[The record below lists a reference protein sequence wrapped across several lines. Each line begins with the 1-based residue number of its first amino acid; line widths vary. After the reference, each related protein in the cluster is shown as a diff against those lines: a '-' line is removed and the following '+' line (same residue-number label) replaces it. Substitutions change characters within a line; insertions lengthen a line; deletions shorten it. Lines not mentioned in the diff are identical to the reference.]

1 MTDQEGEYENTRL
14 IISYSKLF
22 DQNRELLEGL
32 PYKSAFEFLTGD
44 GSKLPEDRESD
55 ERALWQKVLDADETE
70 EDRERAM
77 EIIEHYPF
85 GSVDE
90 VVSMESKQKLYC
102 ELLNTNI
109 WFDKFDVRFVKDLIN
124 KIEEGRL
131 VSIKQFKYIKY
142 FVYRYREQIKD
153 QVIYERNHDDWVY
166 DEIEELGDD
175 VRDGFSNMINNCKKT
190 HDQVNPRGDNN
201 DN

>member
-1 MTDQEGEYENTRL
+1 MTDQESEYDNTRL
-14 IISYSKLF
+14 IINYSKLF
-22 DQNRELLEGL
+22 DQNQELLENL
-32 PYKSAFEFLTGD
+32 PYESAFEFLTGD
-44 GSKLPEDRESD
+44 TSKLPEDREGD
-55 ERALWQKVLDADETE
+55 ERALWQKVLDADESE
-70 EDRERAM
+70 EDRERVM

-90 VVSMESKQKLYC
+90 VVNMEQKQKLYC

-109 WFDKFDVRFVKDLIN
+109 RFDKYDVRFVKDLIN
-124 KIEEGRL
+124 KIEGGKL

-166 DEIEELGDD
+166 DELEELGKDE
-175 VRDGFSNMINNCKKT
+175 RDGFDKMIHNCKKI
-190 HDQVNPRGDNN
+190 HDQVNPRGNNN